1 LFLCDFRFKLE
12 YAVVSDHNV
21 VRVCGVVC

>member
-12 YAVVSDHNV
+12 YAVVSDHSV
-21 VRVCGVVC
+21 VRVCDVGY